1 MYCRIAL
8 QKYFVLSIKSVFLM
22 SNLSTSRFVLTGFP
36 GLEVYYFF
44 FAIPF
49 STIYAMVFLG
59 NCMILHV
66 IRTESSLHQP
76 MFYFLAML
84 ALTDLCMGLST
95 VHTVLG
101 ILWGFLQEISLDA
114 CIAQSYFIH
123 GLSIMESSLPCPL
136 IATLPFATLY
146 AIPPS

>member
-1 MYCRIAL
+1 
-8 QKYFVLSIKSVFLM
+8 M

-101 ILWGFLQEISLDA
+101 ILWGISSRDQPWCLHCTVLLHPWFVLHGVLCPPRHVLWSLHCHLQPSTLFLHPNQWQNPENRSGHL
-114 CIAQSYFIH
+114 
-123 GLSIMESSLPCPL
+123 M
-136 IATLPFATLY
+136 
-146 AIPPS
+146 